1 MTAAAQSTAG
11 ITRELAVHV
20 LELTYERL
28 PAEVVRKAKDVV
40 LDALGCQLAC
50 STLPH
55 GEIAIEYARRQAGR
69 PDATVIGTDFK
80 TGVEHAALVNG
91 IHGHGD
97 EIDEVLEL
105 FGHASAV
112 LVPTV
117 LAVGER
123 EGSTGTD
130 LIAAL
135 VAGYDVAGRLARAGM
150 SLDVLGPRNFQQAS
164 SAGSLAAAA
173 SAGKLLKLDLRQ
185 MERALGLAAEQAC
198 GLQAMRTED
207 GHMNKSFHMGVGARN
222 GVASAYLAQAGYG
235 GVFDVLDPPYSLFEA
250 FVPGAAQPGEVTRD
264 LGIRFEILVTAIKR
278 YSAGHPMNSAI
289 EALLEIMDRAGLRAQ
304 DIDTIEVGV
313 ETLIKKMLSQSP
325 TLNVNIEYVVAVA
338 ALDRDVTWEQYS
350 EERQRD
356 PALQDLLARTTSV
369 GKAELDTEKAAN
381 PGARPSD
388 VTIRTRDGRTFTHHV
403 RYPPGH
409 PRNPLRPEE
418 LAEKFMY
425 WSTRVLSE
433 DKAARLMATV
443 MDIEAVE
450 DINDLSELLLVR
462 APAVSSR

>member
-1 MTAAAQSTAG
+1 V
-11 ITRELAVHV
+11 VH
-20 LELTYERL
+20 
-28 PAEVVRKAKDVV
+28 KAKEVV

-50 STLPH
+50 SLLPH
-55 GEIAIEYARRQAGR
+55 GEIAIEFARQHAGR

-112 LVPTV
+112 LVPTI

-123 EGSTGTD
+123 ERSSGKD
-130 LIAAL
+130 MIAAL

-173 SAGKLLKLDLRQ
+173 SAGKLLGLDLRQ
-185 MERALGLAAEQAC
+185 LEAALGLAAEQAC

-207 GHMNKSFHMGVGARN
+207 GHMNKSLHMGVGARN

-250 FVPGAAQPGEVTRD
+250 FVPGAAQVEEVTRD
-264 LGIRFEILVTAIKR
+264 LGTRFEILVTAIKR

-289 EALLEIMDRAGLRAQ
+289 EALFTIMEREGLHAA
-304 DIDTIEVGV
+304 DIDTIEVSV
-313 ETLIKKMLSQSP
+313 ETLIKKMLSASP

-338 ALDRDVTWEQYS
+338 ALDGDVTWESYS

-356 PALQDLLARTTSV
+356 PALLDLLARTTSV
-369 GKAELDTEKAAN
+369 PSAGLDAEKAAN
-381 PGARPSD
+381 PGARPTD
-388 VTIRTRDGRTFTHHV
+388 VTVRTRDGRSFTQHV

-409 PRNPLRPEE
+409 PRNPLGPEE

-425 WSTRVLSE
+425 WSTRVLTV
-433 DKAARLMATV
+433 DKATQLMATV
-443 MDIEAVE
+443 MDIEALE
-450 DINDLSELLLVR
+450 DANALSELLLVP
-462 APAVSSR
+462 APVVSGR